1 MMGYKTVLFVGSGIG
16 CRSTMAASL
25 LDKTLNDEHS
35 GDAPQVVINSTGI
48 DLDLNREINTF
59 ARFVM
64 EENKVDLTTHDAISL
79 TDEVVAEHDLLLAM
93 DEKVKEEL
101 TLKFP
106 TAGNKVHTVKEFSG
120 LPEGKG
126 IPDPNGMG
134 LEVYYDCA
142 LYLKVCMER
151 ILEKHFKA

>member
-1 MMGYKTVLFVGSGIG
+1 MMMHKKVLFVGSGIG
-16 CRSTMAASL
+16 CRSIMAASL
-25 LDKTLNDEHS
+25 FDKTINDKHS
-35 GDAPQVVINSTGI
+35 GDASQVVINSTGI
-48 DLDLNREINTF
+48 ALNLDGEINTF

-64 EENKVDLTTHDAISL
+64 EENKVDLTNHDAIPL

-106 TAGNKVHTVKEFSG
+106 TAENKVHTVKEFSG

-126 IPDPNGMG
+126 IPNPNGMG